1 MRTKRVLSLLLTCAV
16 LCGMLVLP
24 TAADT
29 ASTVSTAFTDI
40 ADPEV
45 AGAAETLRLLGIVNG
60 TGGTAFTPERTL
72 TRAEFCKMAVEL
84 MGNGDQVPAQMN
96 RTIFKDVP
104 ATHWARGYIAVA
116 TQSTTAAPGRTP
128 PPLRASSGETPT
140 AISIRTGPSPMRR
153 PSPFWCAS
161 WAMGTAMWEWCGPA
175 AIWPRPMSWRSPT
188 G

>member
-29 ASTVSTAFTDI
+29 ASTASTTFTDI

-84 MGNGDQVPAQMN
+84 LGNGDLVPAEMN
-96 RTIFKDVP
+96 RTF
-104 ATHWARGYIAVA
+104 
-116 TQSTTAAPGRTP
+116 
-128 PPLRASSGETPT
+128 
-140 AISIRTGPSPMRR
+140 
-153 PSPFWCAS
+153 F
-161 WAMGTAMWEWCGPA
+161 
-175 AIWPRPMSWRSPT
+175 
-188 G
+188 

>member
-29 ASTVSTAFTDI
+29 ASTASTTFTDI

-45 AGAAETLRLLGIVNG
+45 AGPLRPCGSWVSS
-60 TGGTAFTPERTL
+60 T
-72 TRAEFCKMAVEL
+72 
-84 MGNGDQVPAQMN
+84 VPAAPPL
-96 RTIFKDVP
+96 RRSAP
-104 ATHWARGYIAVA
+104 
-116 TQSTTAAPGRTP
+116 SPGRNSARWQWSSWATATRCRP
-128 PPLRASSGETPT
+128 DEPHHLQGRPGHPLGQGLYRRGHPEHHQRLRGERLHHFRASSGETPT